1 MFGHLLQV
9 SCLSYDFGSAFK
21 QFTLVSGYTQL
32 YDIALSLGSSLH
44 WYFYAVMSQE
54 HSPFHFK
61 LSFVFKWLLLAS

>member
-32 YDIALSLGSSLH
+32 YDIALSLVSSLH
-44 WYFYAVMSQE
+44 WYFYTVMSPK
-54 HSPFHFK
+54 HSPFHFN
-61 LSFVFKWLLLAS
+61 